1 MNLFILD
8 ESPIYAAMSYC
19 DKHVPKLIVECF
31 QMLGSAQ
38 RRHGAEDAD
47 MPLTSKGTP
56 LKGGYHNH
64 PATRWVGRTREN
76 YFWTCFHAA
85 MLCEEY
91 EKRFNKTHACAEG
104 IEHLYMMADR
114 IPEGELT
121 EFAQCMPDE
130 YKVEGDAVSAYRAY
144 YKGEKARFAQ
154 WTKGRIAPYWW
165 QNDWIYGVEY
175 PLA

>member
-38 RRHGAEDAD
+38 RRHGAQDAD

-56 LKGGYHNH
+56 LLGGYHNH
-64 PATRWVGRTREN
+64 PATRWVGATREN

-85 MLCEEY
+85 MLCEEF
-91 EKRFNKTHACAEG
+91 EKRFGKTHSCAEG

-130 YKVEGDAVSAYRAY
+130 YKRCSKRISGVLQRRKSTLCGMAQGSDCAVLVETRLDL
-144 YKGEKARFAQ
+144 
-154 WTKGRIAPYWW
+154 W
-165 QNDWIYGVEY
+165 N
-175 PLA
+175 